1 MTGSKMQRGFT
12 LLEVLVALGI
22 FAGLLT
28 VGVTIYMQ
36 VIRLQR
42 ETVRTQQAAQ
52 DFRYVMDF
60 MSRDLR
66 KSIPQNPQGFDT
78 ESNVLTLKSAE
89 GTVAYYVGDA
99 TGPKTQDVCADSA
112 TDCKLYRRVDSGTA
126 LPLTGVQLK
135 GLSTNTHTGNGVRS
149 VVTIVLTPKDSTT
162 QSFQTTIS
170 SRAIEEAVV
179 Q

>member
-1 MTGSKMQRGFT
+1 MIGSRLQRGFT

-28 VGVTIYMQ
+28 VGITIYMQ
-36 VIRLQR
+36 VVRLQR

-66 KSIPQNPQGFDT
+66 KSVPLIPQGTDSA
-78 ESNVLTLKSAE
+78 SNTFTLKSGE
-89 GTVAYYVGDA
+89 GQITYYVGDA
-99 TGPKTQDVCADSA
+99 IGPKTQIECGDAAAS
-112 TDCKLYRRVDSGTA
+112 CKLYRRVDSGIA
-126 LPLTGVQLK
+126 LPLVDVPMK
-135 GLSTNTHTGNGVRS
+135 GISTNTHTGNGVRS
-149 VVTIVLTPKDSTT
+149 VVTFALTPKDPTT
-162 QSFQTTIS
+162 QGFQTTIS
-170 SRAIEEAVV
+170 SRTPEEATV